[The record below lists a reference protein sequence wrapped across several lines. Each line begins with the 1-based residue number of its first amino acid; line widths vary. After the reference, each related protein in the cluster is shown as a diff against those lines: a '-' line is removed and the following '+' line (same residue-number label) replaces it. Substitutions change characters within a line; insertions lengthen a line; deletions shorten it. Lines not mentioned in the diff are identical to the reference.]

1 MSHSKL
7 HLSSI
12 LAAFARQI
20 DQLTAI
26 HSHDAGSLYVQVIV
40 VDEVYNSREV
50 AAMADIARR
59 GVSLVATAHGTSLQS
74 LVDNPI
80 LNALVGGKH
89 EVIVGDQ
96 QAG

>member
-1 MSHSKL
+1 MCVSR
-7 HLSSI
+7 I
-12 LAAFARQI
+12 LQVETFGKS
-20 DQLTAI
+20 D
-26 HSHDAGSLYVQVIV
+26 SHDLTFLNAQVIV

-50 AAMADIARR
+50 SAMADIARR

-74 LVDNPI
+74 LLDNPV

-89 EVIVGDQ
+89 EVIIGDM

>member
-1 MSHSKL
+1 MTVTDSR
-7 HLSSI
+7 
-12 LAAFARQI
+12 AP
-20 DQLTAI
+20 DT
-26 HSHDAGSLYVQVIV
+26 LYVQVIV

-50 AAMADIARR
+50 AAMADFARR

-89 EVIVGDQ
+89 EVIVGDM

>member
-1 MSHSKL
+1 MTVTDSR
-7 HLSSI
+7 
-12 LAAFARQI
+12 AP
-20 DQLTAI
+20 DT
-26 HSHDAGSLYVQVIV
+26 LYVQVIV

-89 EVIVGDQ
+89 EVIVGDM